1 MDDKMFALLE
11 KMYREMQKLKQD
23 MATKQDISNMATK
36 QDIANMATKQDIANM
51 ATKQDIANMATR
63 QDIVRLEDKMDTNFK
78 ALYDGYT
85 LTYEKLSALE
95 DKVDKLSIKVENQ
108 NVEIKVIKA
117 AK

>member
-1 MDDKMFALLE
+1 MDDKMFDLLE
-11 KMYREMQKLKQD
+11 KMYIEMQELKQD
-23 MATKQDISNMATK
+23 MATKQDISNMAT
-36 QDIANMATKQDIANM
+36 
-51 ATKQDIANMATR
+51 R
-63 QDIVRLEDKMDTNFK
+63 QDIVRLEDKMDINFK

>member
-11 KMYREMQKLKQD
+11 KMYIEMQELKQD

-36 QDIANMATKQDIANM
+36 QDIS
-51 ATKQDIANMATR
+51 NMATR

>member
-1 MDDKMFALLE
+1 MDDKMFDLLE
-11 KMYREMQKLKQD
+11 KMYIEMQELKQD
-23 MATKQDISNMATK
+23 MATKQDISNMAT
-36 QDIANMATKQDIANM
+36 
-51 ATKQDIANMATR
+51 R
-63 QDIVRLEDKMDTNFK
+63 QDIVRLEDKMDMNFK

-95 DKVDKLSIKVENQ
+95 DKVDNLSIKVENQ